1 MSIAVDSDRL
11 IGNVVGKQAG
21 PTLVLVGGMHG
32 NEPAGVMAATAV
44 LEQLRERTATLRGE
58 LIAFKGN
65 RRALALKTRY
75 QASDLNRMWT
85 AASVA
90 SAHAAGTAATAEQL
104 EVAELDHA
112 IEAAIERARGPVF
125 VLDLHTTSAN
135 GVPFLVV
142 GGSPAHRAF
151 AHNFPLPGIIGLEE
165 VLAGVLTGYFST
177 RGCVTLAVEGGQH
190 QSAAAATNLEAVVTV
205 AVVAA
210 GLMQPDELASYAPAI
225 DTLARARGDLP
236 QVIEVMLRHAV
247 QPQHQF
253 RMEPGFANIQRTR
266 AGTLL
271 AHDESGEIRAPSD
284 GLVLLPLYQPQGA
297 DGFFFGR
304 EA

>member
-1 MSIAVDSDRL
+1 MTLDAERSIGS
-11 IGNVVGKQAG
+11 VVGTQAG

-44 LEQLRERTATLRGE
+44 LEQLRASTTTLRGE

-65 RRALALKTRY
+65 RRALALRTRY

-90 SAHAAGTAATAEQL
+90 ASRAAGADAAAEQL
-104 EVAELDHA
+104 EVTELNDA
-112 IEAAIERARGPVF
+112 IEAAIARARGPVF

-151 AHNFPLPGIIGLEE
+151 AHSFPLPGIIGLEE
-165 VLAGVLTGYFST
+165 VLGGVLTGYFST

-190 QSAAAATNLEAVVTV
+190 QSAAAAANLEAVVTV
-205 AVVAA
+205 AVIAA
-210 GLMQPDELASYAPAI
+210 GLMLPDEIASYASAV

-236 QVIEVMLRHAV
+236 QVIEVLLRHAV
-247 QPQHQF
+247 QPQQQF